1 MKFFL
6 AIYFFATS
14 LWSQSDW
21 PQIETSFFR
30 IYYQNSEKVHA
41 DRTASL
47 FESAHS
53 EIAAQLGLQLTQ
65 PVRVIL
71 CGSEKTF
78 TELTGNFIPHWG
90 AGVADA
96 SQSLIILK
104 SPSLT
109 GNPDRLP
116 KLVRHELTHIIV
128 GQAIKNPQSVPRWFN
143 EGIAIYFSYDEYFA
157 DGDAISKALF
167 SDSIIS
173 LDEIDDVLNFQH
185 AKANLA
191 YEESYSFT
199 LYLVETFGMEKMIE
213 LLSALN
219 RSPSFEE
226 SFRHVFAVDLYDV
239 EIAWYKFIKKKYR
252 WNFLLNFETFLW
264 IFIPLLF
271 ILSFIAVKIRNRKT
285 LKKWEMEDRIAGDG
299 PN

>member
-1 MKFFL
+1 M
-6 AIYFFATS
+6 
-14 LWSQSDW
+14 
-21 PQIETSFFR
+21 
-30 IYYQNSEKVHA
+30 
-41 DRTASL
+41 
-47 FESAHS
+47 
-53 EIAAQLGLQLTQ
+53 
-65 PVRVIL
+65 
-71 CGSEKTF
+71 
-78 TELTGNFIPHWG
+78 
-90 AGVADA
+90 
-96 SQSLIILK
+96 
-104 SPSLT
+104 
-109 GNPDRLP
+109 P
-116 KLVRHELTHIIV
+116 K
-128 GQAIKNPQSVPRWFN
+128 WFN

-213 LLSALN
+213 LLSALS

-239 EIAWYKFIKKKYR
+239 EIAWYESIKKKYR

-271 ILSFIAVKIRNRKT
+271 ILCFVAVKIRNRKT
-285 LKKWEMEDRIAGDG
+285 LKKWE
-299 PN
+299 NN